1 MNRYWTDE
9 ENEHLKAL
17 VAQGVSIFRV
27 AAKFNRTVA
36 GVRAHAKKRDTIP
49 YRAGASQ
56 ETGRYSLQSLTR
68 CAVAFLRHCYTFLIA
83 E

>member
-27 AAKFNRTVA
+27 AAKFNRTIA
-36 GVRAHAKKRDTIP
+36 GVRAHAKKNETPFPPVRELRKKRADTAF
-49 YRAGASQ
+49 RA
-56 ETGRYSLQSLTR
+56 
-68 CAVAFLRHCYTFLIA
+68 
-83 E
+83 